1 MQYYN
6 LKKILSK
13 KAHYNIIFGERSNG
27 KTYACLEY
35 ALKKFTEHGEQFAY
49 LRRMKEDIVGKR
61 ASTIFNALIENNV
74 VSKLTKGEYTTIYYN
89 SGAYYLANYDEK
101 LQKIIPNQNKCIGYI
116 FSLTEMEHNKSTSYP
131 LVTTIIFDEF
141 LTRQYYLTDEFVLF
155 MNTISTIVRQRNNV
169 KIFMLGNTVN
179 KYCPYF
185 KELGLRHIEKMKQG
199 DIDLYTYGDSEL
211 RVAVEYANATDK
223 KNKKSNLY
231 FAFDNPKLNMIKSG
245 SWEMAMYPHCPYKY
259 KKSDIVLTYFIIF
272 EGNILQCEIV
282 QTANV
287 FFTYIHEKTT
297 PLQNDNND
305 IIYSLEYSPKF
316 NYSRNI
322 LKPVT
327 KAQKRIVWFFSTDNV
342 FYQDNEVGE
351 IVRNYIQAC
360 RTNKLI

>member
-13 KAHYNIIFGERSNG
+13 NAHYNIIFGERSNG

-35 ALKKFTEHGEQFAY
+35 ALKEFIETGNQFAY

-89 SGAYYLANYDEK
+89 SGCYYLANYDEE
-101 LQKIIPNQNKCIGYI
+101 LNKIIPNANMCIGYI
-116 FSLTEMEHNKSTSYP
+116 FSLTDMEHNKSTSYP
-131 LVTTIIFDEF
+131 KVTTIIFDEF
-141 LTRQYYLTDEFVLF
+141 LTRQYYLTDEFILF
-155 MNTISTIVRQRNNV
+155 MNTISTIVRQRVNV

-185 KELGLRHIEKMKQG
+185 KELGLKHIEKMKQG
-199 DIDLYTYGDSEL
+199 DIDIYTYGKSDL
-211 RVAVEYANATDK
+211 RVAVEYATSTNK
-223 KNKKSNLY
+223 KDKKSNLY

-245 SWEMAMYPHCPYKY
+245 SWEVALYPHNPYKY
-259 KKSDIVLTYFIIF
+259 SKKDVVLTYFIIF
-272 EGNILQCEIV
+272 EGNTLQCEIV
-282 QTANV
+282 QNDNV

-297 PLQNDNND
+297 PIKDEDND
-305 IIYSLEYSPKF
+305 IVYTLDYSPKY

-322 LKPVT
+322 LRPVT
-327 KAQKRIVWFFSTDNV
+327 KMQRKIAWFFTTDNV

-351 IVRNYIQAC
+351 IVRNYLQAC
-360 RTNKLI
+360 QRRTIV